1 MIESFQDSCFSVE
14 DSKMKKYIKIV
25 VMIVLFV
32 IMLGGCTSDKDVRTY
47 LQALLDASYKNDPTA
62 FLDMDLGTEEEAQA
76 LYERGIQTGTDAF
89 CAKLNVPDE
98 LRNDFQQI
106 YMDMLSKVRYT
117 VGTAQKQSD
126 GSYVVAVTYEQMK
139 VFMPVIAAY
148 QESADE
154 LAQNW
159 IASNTVP
166 GEEEVAEEGIRAL
179 KECMEEVLADVQ
191 YEEPAEM
198 TIRIE
203 LVDNV
208 YTPNLEDVAAL
219 EKALFDTE

>member
-1 MIESFQDSCFSVE
+1 
-14 DSKMKKYIKIV
+14 MKKYIKIV